1 MMNLEIKKMTSAH
14 IGEIAELEKEC
25 FSSPWSE
32 DGLKSELDNKFSR
45 FFVAFS
51 DGKIAGY
58 IGAHNVLGEVYI
70 TNVAVFP
77 EFRRNGMGKALVEF
91 LVKKMKSENA
101 EFVTLEVRKSNINAI
116 SLYEKCGFEKVG
128 DRKDFYEKPREDAVL
143 MTNYIK

>member
-1 MMNLEIKKMTSAH
+1 MNLEIKKMTSAH
-14 IGEIAELEKEC
+14 IEEIAELEKEC

-32 DGLKSELDNKFSR
+32 ESLKSELDNIFAR

-58 IGAHNVLGEVYI
+58 IGSHNVLGEVYI
-70 TNVAVFP
+70 TNVAVLP
-77 EFRRNGMGKALVEF
+77 GFRRNGVGKALVEF
-91 LVKKMKSENA
+91 LVEKMKSENA
-101 EFVTLEVRKSNINAI
+101 EFVTLEVRKSNNNAI

-128 DRKDFYEKPREDAVL
+128 NRKDFYEKPREDAVL